1 MSLVMQSSDL
11 KIINVFVV
19 LLKQFKSSVAELRG
33 FLFVLFKMGGKASGR
48 DILATAFQ
56 ADRGDG
62 SDLLDQFLKGLNAES
77 RKDALETEIKDGDNL
92 ATPLI
97 IAARGGKLDSVKVL
111 LRYEANIEARGTVED
126 DGDVIED
133 CSALWIAASKGH
145 FDVVRLLIEQN
156 AEVDGKTSDNST
168 PLRAAAFDGHLDIV
182 RCLVENGA
190 DVNACTNCSSTPLM
204 ITCYNGHLD
213 VALYLIKHGAN
224 INLQDNDGHSCLHY
238 ASERGHVEV
247 ICELFAL
254 GAKQTQ
260 DLNRLTPLLDASNNC
275 KIEMVEWFINR
286 PECSKEQ
293 RIDALELL
301 GATIANDP
309 DAYDIEKAFSF
320 MKRGMEERYEDPS
333 CPLLKKKMEP
343 VEAYQNRT
351 ESQTLEELSLLEGD
365 DHAIQMEGLM
375 IRERILG
382 TDNTILRDP
391 IVYRGAFLA
400 DCKKYELCVG
410 LWTRSMEIAM
420 NCNVPKTK
428 DLESLTDL
436 VAEMVQ
442 NGHSLSSQTIEN
454 IFEKLI
460 DIKRKLSEKCKS
472 GELEEEHKNE
482 AQETLLFNALYLLV
496 MYTKVQVSL
505 EMKNGN
511 MIDLL
516 QRFLCLEPR
525 IRDGNTLLHLAVWH
539 ETPVHKGAH
548 LRSVCKLPCVETMKL
563 LLHAGYDVNSVN
575 TQGNTPL
582 HLAVT
587 FVPGPEQ
594 VGSLEEMLELLLDL
608 GADTKLVNKNGQT
621 VMDCCETDEARGILS
636 AKGGLGTMN
645 IEARKVRKVSFVT
658 PYLFSLN
665 YHNKHPNAMGELL
678 FHFSIGSC
686 VDELCFVTLGYLSF
700 TLIVSELIFL

>member
-1 MSLVMQSSDL
+1 
-11 KIINVFVV
+11 
-19 LLKQFKSSVAELRG
+19 
-33 FLFVLFKMGGKASGR
+33 MGNKASIRGVVT
-48 DILATAFQ
+48 TAYQ
-56 ADRGDG
+56 ADRDDG
-62 SDLLDQFLKGLNAES
+62 PDLFDLVRYLSAES
-77 RKDALETEIKDGDNL
+77 RKAALETKIKDGDDL

-97 IAARGGKLDSVKVL
+97 VAARDGKLDFVKVL
-111 LRYEANIEARGTVED
+111 LRYEANIEARATIKIDRE
-126 DGDVIED
+126 VIEG
-133 CSALWIAASKGH
+133 CTALWIAAAKGH

-156 AEVDGKTSDNST
+156 AEVDSRTSTNST
-168 PLRAAAFDGHLDIV
+168 PLRAAAFIGHLDIV

-190 DVNACTNCSSTPLM
+190 DVNARNNFNSTPLM
-204 ITCYNGHLD
+204 ITCYKGHPN
-213 VALYLIKHGAN
+213 VASYLVKHGAN
-224 INLQDNDGHSCLHY
+224 INLQDNKGGSCLHR
-238 ASERGHVEV
+238 ASEGGHVQLA
-247 ICELFAL
+247 CELLAL

-260 DLNRLTPLLDASNNC
+260 NLNRLTPLLEASNDC

-301 GATIANDP
+301 GATIANDA

-382 TDNTILRDP
+382 TDNTILRIP
-391 IVYRGAFLA
+391 IRYRGAVLA
-400 DCKKYELCVG
+400 DSKKYELSVG
-410 LWTRSMEIAM
+410 LWTRAMEIAM

-428 DLESLTDL
+428 DLENLTDL
-436 VAEMVQ
+436 IAEMVQ
-442 NGHSLSSQTIEN
+442 HGHSLSPQTIEN

-460 DIKRKLSEKCKS
+460 DGKRKLSEKLKP
-472 GELEEEHKNE
+472 GELEEEQKNK

-496 MYTKVQVSL
+496 MYTKVQVSS

-525 IRDGNTLLHLAVWH
+525 TRDGNTLLHLAAWH
-539 ETPVHKGAH
+539 KTPVPRDTVADWRG
-548 LRSVCKLPCVETMKL
+548 VCELPCVETMKL
-563 LLHAGYDVNSVN
+563 LLHAGCDVNSVN

-587 FVPGPEQ
+587 FVPGHEH
-594 VGSLEEMLELLLDL
+594 VEILKEMLELLLDL
-608 GADTKLVNKNGQT
+608 GADTKLVDKNGQT
-621 VMDCCETDEARGILS
+621 VMDCCETDDARCILS
-636 AKGGLGTMN
+636 AKGRLGAIN
-645 IEARKVRKVSFVT
+645 IKVRKVRKV
-658 PYLFSLN
+658 
-665 YHNKHPNAMGELL
+665 
-678 FHFSIGSC
+678 
-686 VDELCFVTLGYLSF
+686 
-700 TLIVSELIFL
+700 

>member
-1 MSLVMQSSDL
+1 MHSSDR
-11 KIINVFVV
+11 KIIDVFVV
-19 LLKQFKSSVAELRG
+19 LLTQFKSSVAEFRG
-33 FLFVLFKMGGKASGR
+33 FEFVLFVMDSKASVR
-48 DILATAFQ
+48 DVTTAYQ
-56 ADRGDG
+56 ADPDEG
-62 SDLLDQFLKGLNAES
+62 SALLDLLKDLNAES
-77 RKDALETEIKDGDNL
+77 RKAALETKIKDGDDL

-97 IAARGGKLDSVKVL
+97 IAARDGKLDFLKVL
-111 LRYEANIEARGTVED
+111 LRYEANIEARGTIKIESGEFSEVVED
-126 DGDVIED
+126 
-133 CSALWIAASKGH
+133 CTALWIAAVKGH

-156 AEVDGKTSDNST
+156 AEVDSRTSTNST
-168 PLRAAAFDGHLDIV
+168 PLRAAAFKGHLGIV

-190 DVNACTNCSSTPLM
+190 DVNARKNFNDTLLM
-204 ITCYNGHLD
+204 VACYKGHLD
-213 VALYLIKHGAN
+213 VASYLVKHGAN
-224 INLQDNDGHSCLHY
+224 MNLQDHHGRSCLHY
-238 ASERGHVEV
+238 ASERGHVQLV
-247 ICELFAL
+247 CELLAL
-254 GAKQTQ
+254 GAKQIQ
-260 DLNRLTPLLDASNNC
+260 ALDRLTPLLEACDDCN
-275 KIEMVEWFINR
+275 IEMVECFINR

-382 TDNTILRDP
+382 TDNTILRIP
-391 IVYRGAFLA
+391 IRYRGAVLA
-400 DCKKYELCVG
+400 DSKKYELSVG
-410 LWTRSMEIAM
+410 LWTRAMEIAM

-428 DLESLTDL
+428 DLENLTDL
-436 VAEMVQ
+436 IAEMVQ
-442 NGHSLSSQTIEN
+442 KGHSLSPQTIEN

-460 DIKRKLSEKCKS
+460 DGKRKLSEKLKS
-472 GELEEEHKNE
+472 GELEEEQKNE

-496 MYTKVQVSL
+496 MYTKVQVSS

-525 IRDGNTLLHLAVWH
+525 TRDGNTLLHLAVWH
-539 ETPVHKGAH
+539 KTPVPRDTVANWRG
-548 LRSVCKLPCVETMKL
+548 VCELPCVETMKL
-563 LLHAGYDVNSVN
+563 ILYAGCDVNSVN

-594 VGSLEEMLELLLDL
+594 VDILKEMLELLLDL
-608 GADTKLVNKNGQT
+608 GADTKLVDKNGQT

-636 AKGGLGTMN
+636 AKGGLGAMN

-658 PYLFSLN
+658 PYIFSLN
-665 YHNKHPNAMGELL
+665 YHSKHPNEMGELL
-678 FHFSIGSC
+678 VHFSIGSC
-686 VDELCFVTLGYLSF
+686 VDY
-700 TLIVSELIFL
+700 VS

>member
-1 MSLVMQSSDL
+1 M
-11 KIINVFVV
+11 
-19 LLKQFKSSVAELRG
+19 
-33 FLFVLFKMGGKASGR
+33 LFKMGNKASVH
-48 DILATAFQ
+48 DVVTKAYQ
-56 ADRGDG
+56 ADRDEG
-62 SDLLDQFLKGLNAES
+62 SDLPPLDLVKYLNAES
-77 RKDALETEIKDGDNL
+77 RKAALETKIKDGDDL

-97 IAARGGKLDSVKVL
+97 VAARDGKLDVVKYL
-111 LRYEANIEARGTVED
+111 LRYEANSEGRGTIKS
-126 DGDVIED
+126 DGEVIEN
-133 CSALWIAASKGH
+133 CTALWVAAAKGH
-145 FDVVRLLIEQN
+145 FDVVRLLIKQN
-156 AEVDGKTSDNST
+156 AEVDGRTSSNST

-190 DVNACTNCSSTPLM
+190 DVNARTNFNSTPLM
-204 ITCYNGHLD
+204 LTCHNGHLD
-213 VALYLIKHGAN
+213 VASYLVKHGAN
-224 INLQDNDGHSCLHY
+224 INLQDNHGRSCLHD
-238 ASERGHVEV
+238 ASKRGHVQLV
-247 ICELFAL
+247 CKLLAL

-260 DLNRLTPLLDASNNC
+260 TLDRLTPLLEASNDC

-301 GATIANDP
+301 GATIANDA

-320 MKRGMEERYEDPS
+320 MKRGMEERYEDSS

-365 DHAIQMEGLM
+365 DHAIQIEGLM

-382 TDNTILRDP
+382 TDNTILRYP
-391 IVYRGAFLA
+391 IHYRGAVLA

-420 NCNVPKTK
+420 NCNVPKTVELK
-428 DLESLTDL
+428 RLTDL
-436 VAEMVQ
+436 VSEMVK

-460 DIKRKLSEKCKS
+460 DIKRKLSEKLKS
-472 GELEEEHKNE
+472 GELEEEQKNE

-496 MYTKVQVSL
+496 MYTKVQVSS

-525 IRDGNTLLHLAVWH
+525 TRDGNTLLHLAVWH
-539 ETPVHKGAH
+539 KTPVPRDTVANWRG
-548 LRSVCKLPCVETMKL
+548 VCELPCVETMKL
-563 LLHAGYDVNSVN
+563 ILHAGCDVNSVN

-587 FVPGPEQ
+587 FAPGPEQ
-594 VGSLEEMLELLLDL
+594 VESLKEMLELLLDL
-608 GADTKLVNKNGQT
+608 GADTKLVDKNGQT
-621 VMDCCETDEARGILS
+621 VMDCCETEDARYILS
-636 AKGGLGTMN
+636 AKGRLGAIN
-645 IEARKVRKVSFVT
+645 IEARKVRKVLFLT
-658 PYLFSLN
+658 FCIFSLH
-665 YHNKHPNAMGELL
+665 YHGKA
-678 FHFSIGSC
+678 
-686 VDELCFVTLGYLSF
+686 Y
-700 TLIVSELIFL
+700 

>member
-1 MSLVMQSSDL
+1 MQGFDLKLPMSL
-11 KIINVFVV
+11 FF
-19 LLKQFKSSVAELRG
+19 LLTQFKSSVAEFRG
-33 FLFVLFKMGGKASGR
+33 FEFVLFEMGNKASVR
-48 DILATAFQ
+48 DVVTTAYQ
-56 ADRGDG
+56 ADRDEG
-62 SDLLDQFLKGLNAES
+62 SDLPLLDLLNYLNAES
-77 RKDALETEIKDGDNL
+77 RKAALETKIKDGDDL

-97 IAARGGKLDSVKVL
+97 VAARDGKLDVVKVL
-111 LRYEANIEARGTVED
+111 LRYEANIEGRGTIKIYGE
-126 DGDVIED
+126 VIEN
-133 CSALWIAASKGH
+133 CTALWVAAAKGH

-156 AEVDGKTSDNST
+156 AEVDGRTSSNST
-168 PLRAAAFDGHLDIV
+168 PLRAAAVDGHLDIV

-190 DVNACTNCSSTPLM
+190 DVNARNNFNSTPLM
-204 ITCYNGHLD
+204 ITCHSGHLD
-213 VALYLIKHGAN
+213 VASYLVKHGAN
-224 INLQDNDGHSCLHY
+224 INLQDDDGRSCLHY
-238 ASERGHVEV
+238 ASKRGHVQV
-247 ICELFAL
+247 VCKLLAL

-260 DLNRLTPLLDASNNC
+260 NLNRLTPLLEASNDC

-301 GATIANDP
+301 GATIADDP

-382 TDNTILRDP
+382 TDNTILRHP
-391 IVYRGAFLA
+391 LRHRGAFFA

-410 LWTRSMEIAM
+410 LWTRAMEIAL
-420 NCNVPKTK
+420 NCNVQITW
-428 DLESLTDL
+428 DLETFTD
-436 VAEMVQ
+436 VIAQIVQ
-442 NGHSLSSQTIEN
+442 SGHSLSSQTIEN

-460 DIKRKLSEKCKS
+460 DGKRKLSEKLKS
-472 GELEEEHKNE
+472 GELEEEQKNE

-496 MYTKVQVSL
+496 MYTKVQVSS

-525 IRDGNTLLHLAVWH
+525 TRDGNTLLHLAVWH
-539 ETPVHKGAH
+539 KTPFPRDTVAD
-548 LRSVCKLPCVETMKL
+548 LRGVCELPCVETMKL
-563 LLHAGYDVNSVN
+563 ILHAGCDVNSVN
-575 TQGNTPL
+575 AQGNTPL

-587 FVPGPEQ
+587 FVPDPEQ
-594 VGSLEEMLELLLDL
+594 VDILKEMLELLLDL
-608 GADTKLVNKNGQT
+608 GADTKLVDKNGQT
-621 VMDCCETDEARGILS
+621 VMDCCETDDARCILS
-636 AKGGLGTMN
+636 AKGRLGAIN
-645 IEARKVRKVSFVT
+645 IEARKVRKVRFLT
-658 PYLFSLN
+658 FCIFSLH
-665 YHNKHPNAMGELL
+665 YHGKRHIEM
-678 FHFSIGSC
+678 
-686 VDELCFVTLGYLSF
+686 
-700 TLIVSELIFL
+700 

>member
-1 MSLVMQSSDL
+1 M
-11 KIINVFVV
+11 
-19 LLKQFKSSVAELRG
+19 SVAESSG
-33 FLFVLFKMGGKASGR
+33 FVFVLFEMSNKASVR
-48 DILATAFQ
+48 DVVTTAYQ
-56 ADRGDG
+56 ADRDEG
-62 SDLLDQFLKGLNAES
+62 SDLLDLLENLNAES
-77 RKDALETEIKDGDNL
+77 RKATLETKIKDGDDL
-92 ATPLI
+92 ATPLV
-97 IAARGGKLDSVKVL
+97 IAVRDGKLDFVKVL
-111 LRYEANIEARGTVED
+111 LRYEANIEARATIKI
-126 DGDVIED
+126 DGEAIEN
-133 CSALWIAASKGH
+133 CTALWVAAAKGH
-145 FDVVRLLIEQN
+145 FDVVRLLIEQS
-156 AEVDGKTSDNST
+156 AEVDGRTSNNST
-168 PLRAAAFDGHLDIV
+168 PLRAAAVDGHLDIV

-190 DVNACTNCSSTPLM
+190 DVNARNNFNSTPLM
-204 ITCYNGHLD
+204 ITCHSGHLD
-213 VALYLIKHGAN
+213 VASYLVKHGAN
-224 INLQDNDGHSCLHY
+224 INLQDDDGRSCLHY
-238 ASERGHVEV
+238 ASKRGRVQLV
-247 ICELFAL
+247 CELLAL

-260 DLNRLTPLLDASNNC
+260 NRNRLTPLLEASNDC

-301 GATIANDP
+301 GATIANDA

-320 MKRGMEERYEDPS
+320 MKRGMEERYEDSS

-382 TDNTILRDP
+382 TDNTILRYP
-391 IVYRGAFLA
+391 IRYRGAVLA
-400 DCKKYELCVG
+400 DCKKYKLCVG

-420 NCNVPKTK
+420 NCNVPETE

-460 DIKRKLSEKCKS
+460 DIKRKLSEKLKS
-472 GELEEEHKNE
+472 GELEEEQKNE

-496 MYTKVQVSL
+496 MYTKVQVSS

-525 IRDGNTLLHLAVWH
+525 TRDGNTLLHLAVWH
-539 ETPVHKGAH
+539 KTPVLKSAN
-548 LRSVCKLPCVETMKL
+548 LRGVCKLPCVETMKL
-563 LLHAGYDVNSVN
+563 LLHAGCDVNSVN
-575 TQGNTPL
+575 IQGNTPL

-587 FVPGPEQ
+587 FAPGPEQ
-594 VGSLEEMLELLLDL
+594 VEILKEMLELLLDL
-608 GADTKLVNKNGQT
+608 GADTKLIDRNGQT
-621 VMDCCETDEARGILS
+621 VIDCCETDEARGILS
-636 AKGGLGTMN
+636 AKGGLGAINMET
-645 IEARKVRKVSFVT
+645 IKV
-658 PYLFSLN
+658 P
-665 YHNKHPNAMGELL
+665 PGEY
-678 FHFSIGSC
+678 GNQK
-686 VDELCFVTLGYLSF
+686 
-700 TLIVSELIFL
+700 SEKINNENGLR

>member
-1 MSLVMQSSDL
+1 MLFEMD
-11 KIINVFVV
+11 NEA
-19 LLKQFKSSVAELRG
+19 SV
-33 FLFVLFKMGGKASGR
+33 R
-48 DILATAFQ
+48 DAVTTAYQ
-56 ADRGDG
+56 ADRGEG
-62 SDLLDQFLKGLNAES
+62 STLLDFLKDLNAES
-77 RKDALETEIKDGDNL
+77 RKAALETKIKDGDDL

-97 IAARGGKLDSVKVL
+97 IAARDGNLDFVKAL
-111 LRYEANIEARGTVED
+111 LRYEANIEARGTTKF
-126 DGDVIED
+126 DGGVKED
-133 CSALWIAASKGH
+133 CTALWVATSKGH

-156 AEVDGKTSDNST
+156 AEVDSRTSLNST
-168 PLRAAAFDGHLDIV
+168 PLRSAAFDGRLDIV
-182 RCLVENGA
+182 RCLVENRA
-190 DVNACTNCSSTPLM
+190 DVNARNNFNSTPLM
-204 ITCYNGHLD
+204 VTCYKGHPN
-213 VALYLIKHGAN
+213 VATYLVKHGAN
-224 INLQDNDGHSCLHY
+224 INLQDNEGSSCLHY
-238 ASERGHVEV
+238 ASKGGHFQLA
-247 ICELFAL
+247 CELLAL

-260 DLNRLTPLLDASNNC
+260 NLNRLTPLLEASNNC

-309 DAYDIEKAFSF
+309 HAYDIKRAFRF

-382 TDNTILRDP
+382 TDNTILRYP
-391 IVYRGAFLA
+391 IRYRGAVLA
-400 DCKKYELCVG
+400 DCKKYELCIG
-410 LWTRSMEIAM
+410 LWTRAMEIAL
-420 NCNVPKTK
+420 NCNVQITM
-428 DLESLTDL
+428 DLESFTD
-436 VAEMVQ
+436 VIAEMVQ

-460 DIKRKLSEKCKS
+460 DRKRKLSEKLKS
-472 GELEEEHKNE
+472 GELEEEQKNE

-496 MYTKVQVSL
+496 MYTKVQVSS

-516 QRFLCLEPR
+516 QRFLCLELR
-525 IRDGNTLLHLAVWH
+525 TRDGNTLLHFAVWH
-539 ETPVHKGAH
+539 KTPVRKNST
-548 LRSVCKLPCVETMKL
+548 LRAVCKLPCVETMKL
-563 LLHAGYDVNSVN
+563 ILHAGCDVNSVN
-575 TQGNTPL
+575 AQGNTPL

-594 VGSLEEMLELLLDL
+594 VEILKEMVELLLDL
-608 GADTKLVNKNGQT
+608 GADTKLVDKNGQT

-636 AKGGLGTMN
+636 AKGGLGAMN
-645 IEARKVRKVSFVT
+645 IKARKVKKV
-658 PYLFSLN
+658 
-665 YHNKHPNAMGELL
+665 
-678 FHFSIGSC
+678 
-686 VDELCFVTLGYLSF
+686 
-700 TLIVSELIFL
+700 

>member
-1 MSLVMQSSDL
+1 M
-11 KIINVFVV
+11 
-19 LLKQFKSSVAELRG
+19 
-33 FLFVLFKMGGKASGR
+33 
-48 DILATAFQ
+48 
-56 ADRGDG
+56 
-62 SDLLDQFLKGLNAES
+62 
-77 RKDALETEIKDGDNL
+77 
-92 ATPLI
+92 
-97 IAARGGKLDSVKVL
+97 
-111 LRYEANIEARGTVED
+111 
-126 DGDVIED
+126 
-133 CSALWIAASKGH
+133 
-145 FDVVRLLIEQN
+145 RLLIEQN
-156 AEVDGKTSDNST
+156 AEVDSKTSDNST

-247 ICELFAL
+247 ICELFAS

-260 DLNRLTPLLDASNNC
+260 DLNRLTPLLEASNNC

-301 GATIANDP
+301 GATIANDA

-320 MKRGMEERYEDPS
+320 MKRGMEERYEDSS

-343 VEAYQNRT
+343 LEAYQNRT

-365 DHAIQMEGLM
+365 DLAIQMEGLM

-382 TDNTILRDP
+382 SDNTMLRSP
-391 IVYRGAFLA
+391 IRYRGAVLA
-400 DCKKYELCVG
+400 YFDKNELCVG
-410 LWTRSMEIAM
+410 LWTRAMEIGM
-420 NCNVPKTK
+420 NCNAPKIEE
-428 DLESLTDL
+428 LEYLTDL
-436 VAEMVQ
+436 IASMMKKGQ
-442 NGHSLSSQTIEN
+442 ILSPQTIEN

-460 DIKRKLSEKCKS
+460 DGKRKLSEKLKS
-472 GELEEEHKNE
+472 GELEEEQKNE

-511 MIDLL
+511 MIDIL
-516 QRFLCLEPR
+516 QRFLWLEPCT
-525 IRDGNTLLHLAVWH
+525 RDGNTLLHLAVWH
-539 ETPVHKGAH
+539 ETPVHRGAH

-563 LLHAGYDVNSVN
+563 LLHAGCDVNSVN
-575 TQGNTPL
+575 AQGNTPL

-608 GADTKLVNKNGQT
+608 GADTKLVNEGGQT
-621 VMDCCETDEARGILS
+621 VMDCCETDEARGVLS
-636 AKGGLGTMN
+636 AKGGLDAMN
-645 IEARKVRKVSFVT
+645 IGARKVRK
-658 PYLFSLN
+658 
-665 YHNKHPNAMGELL
+665 A
-678 FHFSIGSC
+678 
-686 VDELCFVTLGYLSF
+686 
-700 TLIVSELIFL
+700 